1 MRPSH
6 FLGRAILAWC
16 VVGVCSAQALPFP
29 GSVATRGFAESFLL
43 GFQLAVHK
51 GREQG
56 KVSEKVDS
64 CVAKLDATATF
75 GAIIQAQLVQIFTS
89 PERQEL
95 DTFFSSPVGKKF
107 IRQGVLQVYSQ
118 TGTPP
123 PEPAP
128 TYSASET
135 AELDRFRHTST
146 GTKLMDP
153 STMAPLTEPP
163 GARERLLEVLSS
175 CGK

>member
-16 VVGVCSAQALPFP
+16 VVGVCSAQTLPFP
-29 GSVATRGFAESFLL
+29 GSVATRAVAESFLI

-64 CVAKLDATATF
+64 CVAKLDATA
-75 GAIIQAQLVQIFTS
+75 
-89 PERQEL
+89 
-95 DTFFSSPVGKKF
+95 
-107 IRQGVLQVYSQ
+107 
-118 TGTPP
+118 
-123 PEPAP
+123 
-128 TYSASET
+128 
-135 AELDRFRHTST
+135 DRFRHTSA

-153 STMAPLTEPP
+153 RTMEPVTQPP
-163 GARERLLEVLSS
+163 GMRERVLEVVSS